1 MYKKIVYTY
10 LGNTYDDFDKIK
22 RLLPNISWSLNPTD
36 EQLENFGVKR
46 SVIDLDLQE
55 TKAQKIAELYAM
67 YEAERDRPTEYKVGG
82 IAYYFDR
89 LASDINKFNSAYNVA
104 LLKGENGYGVK
115 NAEGESLWV
124 MLSASDF
131 QSVLVKSAAEQSA
144 AYNRFYSLRNKV
156 QNSKSVSAIKK
167 IKWTTK
173 I

>member
-1 MYKKIVYTY
+1 
-10 LGNTYDDFDKIK
+10 
-22 RLLPNISWSLNPTD
+22 
-36 EQLENFGVKR
+36 
-46 SVIDLDLQE
+46 
-55 TKAQKIAELYAM
+55 M